1 MSNQNYLSGCP
12 TSAATAEVPQQEG
25 GSNQN
30 AQPTHPLDNET
41 SAALAHSSS
50 VSSRELRN
58 LESVNRPGTLETGNV
73 QSNTRA
79 RRPSYQK
86 ARQIYS
92 DALNAFNDELLE
104 FDEQNYFSIPDG
116 GLPQTDIKS
125 RYRKLRLREKTLITA
140 SEDLLP
146 VLERM
151 GLATEAKI
159 VGEEVD
165 NALTSTTNIKLS
177 FTDVVSKFTKDA
189 EDERDNASI
198 SQHSQKEHP
207 TTPPE
212 VWSSSPHARETPPI
226 STSPQFLPQYE
237 SVYSLPTLTGGI
249 SSAPTIT
256 IATPRVQ
263 HSSHQ
268 PSREHNP
275 LTFAQ
280 PVSREELTSI
290 MTDMFQNM
298 QEMFKTFQNQTRKEI
313 AMLRSTDLK
322 HQANAQIPA
331 SNLNRASR
339 RSSRSGSPLER
350 EPSPTLSNTPENL
363 ITTRLH
369 QEKML
374 QNLVKA
380 QALKF
385 NGKDSLEYAPWKRA
399 LKKEMESLHLTA
411 NQELSLLEARTEDEA
426 RLVITELRPLRN
438 ELGSEIALQR
448 IWEALDQT
456 YYNPISQV
464 QSLLK
469 KLTQGP
475 EIKADDASALLAF
488 TLQCQ

>member
-12 TSAATAEVPQQEG
+12 TSAATAEVPQQED

-198 SQHSQKEHP
+198 SQHSQKERP

-226 STSPQFLPQYE
+226 STSPQFRPQYE

-256 IATPRVQ
+256 IATLRVQ
-263 HSSHQ
+263 HSSYQ
-268 PSREHNP
+268 SSREHNH
-275 LTFAQ
+275 
-280 PVSREELTSI
+280 LTSGRANFNNDGHI
-290 MTDMFQNM
+290 P
-298 QEMFKTFQNQTRKEI
+298 
-313 AMLRSTDLK
+313 K
-322 HQANAQIPA
+322 HAGN
-331 SNLNRASR
+331 
-339 RSSRSGSPLER
+339 
-350 EPSPTLSNTPENL
+350 
-363 ITTRLH
+363 
-369 QEKML
+369 
-374 QNLVKA
+374 V
-380 QALKF
+380 
-385 NGKDSLEYAPWKRA
+385 
-399 LKKEMESLHLTA
+399 
-411 NQELSLLEARTEDEA
+411 
-426 RLVITELRPLRN
+426 
-438 ELGSEIALQR
+438 
-448 IWEALDQT
+448 
-456 YYNPISQV
+456 
-464 QSLLK
+464 
-469 KLTQGP
+469 
-475 EIKADDASALLAF
+475 
-488 TLQCQ
+488 